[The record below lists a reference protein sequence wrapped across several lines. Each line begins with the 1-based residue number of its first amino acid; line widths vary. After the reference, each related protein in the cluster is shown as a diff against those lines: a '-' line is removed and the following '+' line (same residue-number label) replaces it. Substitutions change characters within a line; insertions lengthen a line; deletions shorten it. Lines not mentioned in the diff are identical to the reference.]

1 MPTPRACLALGIADV
16 ALVFSTAQEKFDGET
31 SQELRGGLLR
41 RFRLTHP
48 LPRYLILH
56 YKRFKLNNFFVE
68 KNPTLVTFPVK
79 NLELKDYVDGTPPP
93 SGKQTIGTKF
103 NLVANVCHTGTPEAG
118 KYVCHVL
125 HRATDEW
132 YTVDV
137 SAPPTPHP
145 NLQAREM
152 HLQPAERGSSPSLT
166 RAAIAHRTCQCKKS
180 SLSRWR

>member
-1 MPTPRACLALGIADV
+1 MAGVFRSGVLRGVRRV
-16 ALVFSTAQEKFDGET
+16 APKKGRRRTCRLVFVHAV
-31 SQELRGGLLR
+31 LR

-145 NLQAREM
+145 ALQARNIR
-152 HLQPAERGSSPSLT
+152 LQR
-166 RAAIAHRTCQCKKS
+166 R
-180 SLSRWR
+180 

>member
-1 MPTPRACLALGIADV
+1 MC
-16 ALVFSTAQEKFDGET
+16 FSVAQEKFDGET

-152 HLQPAERGSSPSLT
+152 HLQPAERESSPSLT
-166 RAAIAHRTCQCKKS
+166 RAMIAHRTCQCKKFS
-180 SLSRWR
+180 PSRWR